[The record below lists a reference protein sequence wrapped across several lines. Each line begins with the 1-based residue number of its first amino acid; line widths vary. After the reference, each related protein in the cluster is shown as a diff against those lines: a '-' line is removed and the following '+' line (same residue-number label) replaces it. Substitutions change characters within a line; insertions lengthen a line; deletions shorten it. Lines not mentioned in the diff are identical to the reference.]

1 MDSEHS
7 LPWRQMLAEPQ
18 EMILMQKAVGTEGYK
33 VNYGERLLPHGVFT
47 TRDDVWYLRG
57 RKSNTNDSLAEPVI
71 AGPVTRKPG
80 HATGRCCADILELNT
95 TTLSSRTTDTT
106 LP

>member
-18 EMILMQKAVGTEGYK
+18 EMILMQKAVGTKGYK
-33 VNYGERLLPHGVFT
+33 VNYGDRLLPHGVFT

-80 HATGRCCADILELNT
+80 HATGRCCGDILELNT